1 MRRRKT
7 IFENGDYRCNFP
19 SALHLATDSDDFR
32 PVFQYINFSGGFAY
46 ATDAHILVR
55 QSFNFINIEGIEK
68 LEGKSIHQNIFR
80 RIYADRNT
88 SIIRVTDAGIEV
100 ENFVIGQKITYS
112 VKNST
117 EIGKVPNY
125 EGIINADMLKGKHT
139 ADYNAFG
146 LNPRIF
152 NRLINAM
159 AIGPSTMNVRIL
171 MPPTNNKPFMVFD
184 ENDENAGAG
193 NQLGLI
199 MPVMLADH
207 IKY

>member
-1 MRRRKT
+1 MRRKT

-19 SALHLATDSDDFR
+19 SALHLATDSDYLR
-32 PVFQYINFSGGFAY
+32 PVFQYINFTGGFAY
-46 ATDAHILVR
+46 AMDAHIIVR
-55 QSFNFINIEGIEK
+55 QSFRFINIEGIEK

-80 RIYADRNT
+80 RIYADRKT
-88 SIIRVTDAGIEV
+88 SIIRVTDVGIEV

-125 EGIINADMLKGKHT
+125 EGIINAETLKGEHT
-139 ADYNAFG
+139 VNYNQFG

-159 AIGPSTMNVRIL
+159 AIEPSTMNVRIL
-171 MPPTNNKPFMVFD
+171 MPPTNSMAFLVFD

-199 MPVMLADH
+199 MPVMLADQ